1 MKKVTYE
8 NITHLHPLIWEKS
21 YYFKICHDSKPLTL
35 FAQFGPHCPLIAQAL
50 IASMAYLKQNFNW
63 INMLQPSQMG
73 PQS

>member
-1 MKKVTYE
+1 MR
-8 NITHLHPLIWEKS
+8 ILHIYIHSFGKNLTILK
-21 YYFKICHDSKPLTL
+21 FADSKPLTL
-35 FAQFGPHCPLIAQAL
+35 FAQFVPHCPLLAQAL